1 MLRSPLRARTH
12 RLLGPLVLVL
22 GLALLATA
30 CGPSQPTGGGAAKPA
45 QQPAQAS
52 GQSPAPV
59 TLKVGTLPIS
69 ELLPLFVGKEEG
81 VFKAEGLELELTPL
95 AGGAAGIPALES
107 GSLNIMYSNLV
118 SAIQAVEQ
126 GLDLRLVAPGSLN
139 AVNRDADVTRFLALQ
154 DSGIEKLAD
163 MRGKRI
169 ATNTLRNVN
178 DLYAAAMLDKVG
190 VKPGEYTMVEMP
202 FPEMVD
208 ALLNRQV
215 DVVMEVEPFLTILL
229 GSGRVRDL
237 GSAYY
242 DVHPRYYLAH
252 YTALQRW
259 LDRNGDVARRFQR
272 GYFKSVDLMNQ
283 NRDKWGDWA
292 VQHVRLRPEL
302 KEQVVFPEWTTTM
315 EGEYVTSLQRTR
327 DFMVQYGYLKQNV
340 DPATM
345 IFK

>member
-1 MLRSPLRARTH
+1 
-12 RLLGPLVLVL
+12 
-22 GLALLATA
+22 
-30 CGPSQPTGGGAAKPA
+30 
-45 QQPAQAS
+45 
-52 GQSPAPV
+52 
-59 TLKVGTLPIS
+59 
-69 ELLPLFVGKEEG
+69 
-81 VFKAEGLELELTPL
+81 
-95 AGGAAGIPALES
+95 
-107 GSLNIMYSNLV
+107 
-118 SAIQAVEQ
+118 
-126 GLDLRLVAPGSLN
+126 
-139 AVNRDADVTRFLALQ
+139 
-154 DSGIEKLAD
+154 
-163 MRGKRI
+163 
-169 ATNTLRNVN
+169 
-178 DLYAAAMLDKVG
+178 
-190 VKPGEYTMVEMP
+190 
-202 FPEMVD
+202 
-208 ALLNRQV
+208 
-215 DVVMEVEPFLTILL
+215 MEVEPFLTILL